1 MKTYA
6 KLSLGM
12 LTFGFFLSV
21 LGAIVIRTQ
30 APSHT
35 TESISSAGPESIN
48 KTAPAATETKAEVSQ
63 TPASPAVSPAPAA
76 PQKKLESK

>member
-48 KTAPAATETKAEVSQ
+48 KTAPTVTATKPEVSQ
-63 TPASPAVSPAPAA
+63 TSASSAASPVPAA
-76 PQKKLESK
+76 SQKKPESK